1 MSSLEK
7 WFPVKVVLNFV
18 SVESSLGKT
27 FLFYHNFI
35 VCQLFG
41 VLGLCVMKTNVMKS
55 IKIIPNCAFL
65 WGNGANLAINDN
77 YITQLKPFYS

>member
-1 MSSLEK
+1 M
-7 WFPVKVVLNFV
+7 VLNFV

-41 VLGLCVMKTNVMKS
+41 VLGLCVMKTNAMKS
-55 IKIIPNCAFL
+55 IKLFPTVLFSEAMELI
-65 WGNGANLAINDN
+65 
-77 YITQLKPFYS
+77 